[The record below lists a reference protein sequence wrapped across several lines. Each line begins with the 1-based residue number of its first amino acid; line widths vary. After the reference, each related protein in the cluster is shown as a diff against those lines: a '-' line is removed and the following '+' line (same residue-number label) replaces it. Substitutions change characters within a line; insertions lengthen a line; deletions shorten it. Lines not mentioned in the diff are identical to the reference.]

1 MGCPMFRGGHRR
13 HPEEARRLAVSM
25 PLYVEEAGER
35 LRRRE
40 NGEERIQKKDGTV
53 CRREELFLFL
63 FSRQASGVM

>member
-1 MGCPMFRGGHRR
+1 
-13 HPEEARRLAVSM
+13 M